1 MIYLEH
7 LKIYLL
13 SIMYKF
19 VLTILLFSKIT
30 FASNFSLDEF
40 DIEINSNFL
49 GKEVVLF
56 GNKDKESSIIF
67 IFEGEDK
74 EAKLTTK
81 VKEGYLWINKTRSLN
96 NQPSFFA
103 IFTTPK
109 KTLNEIFLLSTLKE
123 KHPLISNPSVRLY
136 EIRKAMK
143 SKNLFIE
150 EELENLNGNLFL
162 KKFLIPDNI
171 SPGNIKVYMYELKNN
186 QIIKMSSKNLIIKKG
201 GISFKLEELLKKE
214 SFIYIF
220 ILIVI
225 SLLLSL
231 LTNLIFRR
239 K

>member
-1 MIYLEH
+1 MIYLEL

-19 VLTILLFSKIT
+19 VLIILLFSKIT

-109 KTLNEIFLLSTLKE
+109 KNLNEIFLLSTLKD

>member
-1 MIYLEH
+1 MIYLEL

-19 VLTILLFSKIT
+19 VLIILLFSKIT

-109 KTLNEIFLLSTLKE
+109 KTLNEIFLLSTLKD

-143 SKNLFIE
+143 SKNLYIE

-186 QIIKMSSKNLIIKKG
+186 QIIKTSSKNLVIKKG

-214 SFIYIF
+214 SFIYVF
-220 ILIVI
+220 ILIII

>member
-1 MIYLEH
+1 MIYLEL

-19 VLTILLFSKIT
+19 VLIFLLFSKIT

-109 KTLNEIFLLSTLKE
+109 KTLNEIFLLSTLKD

-143 SKNLFIE
+143 SKNLYIE

>member
-1 MIYLEH
+1 MIYLE
-7 LKIYLL
+7 LLRIYLL

-19 VLTILLFSKIT
+19 LLIILLFCKIT
-30 FASNFSLDEF
+30 LASNFSLDEF

-109 KTLNEIFLLSTLKE
+109 KTLNEIFLLSTLKD

-143 SKNLFIE
+143 SKNLYIE

-171 SPGNIKVYMYELKNN
+171 SPGNIKVYMYELKND
-186 QIIKMSSKNLIIKKG
+186 QIIKMSTKNLIIKKG

>member
-1 MIYLEH
+1 MIYLEL

-19 VLTILLFSKIT
+19 VLIILLFSKIT

-74 EAKLTTK
+74 EAKLTSK

-109 KTLNEIFLLSTLKE
+109 KTLNEIFLLSTLKD

-143 SKNLFIE
+143 SKNLYIE

-214 SFIYIF
+214 SFIYVF

>member
-1 MIYLEH
+1 MIYLEL

-19 VLTILLFSKIT
+19 VLIILLFSKIT

-56 GNKDKESSIIF
+56 GNKDKEGSIIF

-109 KTLNEIFLLSTLKE
+109 KTLNEIFLLSTLKD
-123 KHPLISNPSVRLY
+123 KHPLISNPSLRLY

-143 SKNLFIE
+143 SKNLYIE

-171 SPGNIKVYMYELKNN
+171 SPGNIKVYMYELKND

-214 SFIYIF
+214 SFIYVF

>member
-1 MIYLEH
+1 M
-7 LKIYLL
+7 
-13 SIMYKF
+13 SKF
-19 VLTILLFSKIT
+19 VLIILLFSKIT

-109 KTLNEIFLLSTLKE
+109 KTLNEIFLLSTLKD
-123 KHPLISNPSVRLY
+123 KHPLISNPSLRLY

-143 SKNLFIE
+143 SKNLYIE

-171 SPGNIKVYMYELKNN
+171 SPGNIKVYMYELKND
-186 QIIKMSSKNLIIKKG
+186 QIVKMSSKNLIIKKG

>member
-1 MIYLEH
+1 
-7 LKIYLL
+7 
-13 SIMYKF
+13 MYKC
-19 VLTILLFSKIT
+19 VLIILLFSKIT

-143 SKNLFIE
+143 SKNLYIE

>member
-1 MIYLEH
+1 MIYLEL

-19 VLTILLFSKIT
+19 VLIILLFSKIT

-109 KTLNEIFLLSTLKE
+109 KTLNEIFLLSTLKD

-143 SKNLFIE
+143 SKNLYIE

-186 QIIKMSSKNLIIKKG
+186 QIIKTSSKNLIIKKG

>member
-1 MIYLEH
+1 M
-7 LKIYLL
+7 
-13 SIMYKF
+13 
-19 VLTILLFSKIT
+19 ILLFSKIT

-81 VKEGYLWINKTRSLN
+81 VKEGYLWINKTRNLN

-186 QIIKMSSKNLIIKKG
+186 QIIKTSSKNLIIKKG

>member
-1 MIYLEH
+1 MIYLEL

-19 VLTILLFSKIT
+19 VLIILLFSKIT

-109 KTLNEIFLLSTLKE
+109 KTLNEIFLLSTLKD
-123 KHPLISNPSVRLY
+123 KHPLISNPSLRLY

>member
-1 MIYLEH
+1 MIYLEL

-19 VLTILLFSKIT
+19 ILIILLFSKIT

-81 VKEGYLWINKTRSLN
+81 VKEGYLWINKTRNLN

-109 KTLNEIFLLSTLKE
+109 KTLNEIFLLSTLKD
-123 KHPLISNPSVRLY
+123 KHPLISNPSLRLY

-143 SKNLFIE
+143 SKNLYIE

-171 SPGNIKVYMYELKNN
+171 SPGNIKVYMYELKND

-214 SFIYIF
+214 SFIYVF

>member
-1 MIYLEH
+1 MIYLEL

-19 VLTILLFSKIT
+19 VLIILLFSKIT

-81 VKEGYLWINKTRSLN
+81 VKEGYLWINKTQSLN

-109 KTLNEIFLLSTLKE
+109 KTLNEIFLLSTLKD

-143 SKNLFIE
+143 GKNLYIE

-171 SPGNIKVYMYELKNN
+171 SPGNIKVYMYELKND

>member
-1 MIYLEH
+1 
-7 LKIYLL
+7 
-13 SIMYKF
+13 MYRF
-19 VLTILLFSKIT
+19 VLIILLFSKIT

-109 KTLNEIFLLSTLKE
+109 KTLNEIFLLSTLKD

-143 SKNLFIE
+143 SKNLYIE

-186 QIIKMSSKNLIIKKG
+186 QIIKTSSKNLIIKKG

-214 SFIYIF
+214 SFIYVF

>member
-1 MIYLEH
+1 
-7 LKIYLL
+7 
-13 SIMYKF
+13 MYKF
-19 VLTILLFSKIT
+19 VLIILLFSKIT

-109 KTLNEIFLLSTLKE
+109 KTLNEIFLLSTLKD
-123 KHPLISNPSVRLY
+123 KHPLIANPSVRLY

-143 SKNLFIE
+143 SKNLYIE

>member
-1 MIYLEH
+1 MIYLEL

-19 VLTILLFSKIT
+19 VLIFLLFSKIT

-81 VKEGYLWINKTRSLN
+81 VKEGYLWINKTRNLN

-171 SPGNIKVYMYELKNN
+171 SPGNIKVYMYELKND

>member
-1 MIYLEH
+1 MIYLEL

-19 VLTILLFSKIT
+19 VLISLLFSKIT

-56 GNKDKESSIIF
+56 GSKDKESSIIF

-143 SKNLFIE
+143 SKNLYIE
-150 EELENLNGNLFL
+150 EELENLNVNLFL
-162 KKFLIPDNI
+162 NKFLIPDNI
-171 SPGNIKVYMYELKNN
+171 SPGNIKVYMYELKND

>member
-1 MIYLEH
+1 
-7 LKIYLL
+7 
-13 SIMYKF
+13 MYKF
-19 VLTILLFSKIT
+19 VLIILLFSKIT

-109 KTLNEIFLLSTLKE
+109 KTLNEIFLLSTLKD
-123 KHPLISNPSVRLY
+123 KHPLISNPSVKLY

-143 SKNLFIE
+143 SKNLYIE

-171 SPGNIKVYMYELKNN
+171 SPGNIKVYMYELKND

>member
-1 MIYLEH
+1 MIYLEL

-19 VLTILLFSKIT
+19 ILIILLFSKIT

-109 KTLNEIFLLSTLKE
+109 KTLNEIFLLSTLKD

-143 SKNLFIE
+143 SKNLYIE

-171 SPGNIKVYMYELKNN
+171 SPGNIKVYMYELKND

>member
-1 MIYLEH
+1 MIYLEL

-19 VLTILLFSKIT
+19 VFIILLFSKIT

-109 KTLNEIFLLSTLKE
+109 KTLNEIFLLSTLKD
-123 KHPLISNPSVRLY
+123 KHPLISNPSLRLY

-143 SKNLFIE
+143 SKNLYIE

-171 SPGNIKVYMYELKNN
+171 SPGNIKVYMYELKND

>member
-1 MIYLEH
+1 MIYLEL

-19 VLTILLFSKIT
+19 VLIILLFSKIT

-74 EAKLTTK
+74 EAKLTSK

-109 KTLNEIFLLSTLKE
+109 KTLNEIFLLSTLKD
-123 KHPLISNPSVRLY
+123 KHPLISNPSLRLY

-143 SKNLFIE
+143 SKNLYIE

-171 SPGNIKVYMYELKNN
+171 SPGNIKVYMYELKND

-214 SFIYIF
+214 SFIYVF

>member
-13 SIMYKF
+13 LIMYKF
-19 VLTILLFSKIT
+19 ILIILLFSKVT

-40 DIEINSNFL
+40 DMEINSNFL

-81 VKEGYLWINKTRSLN
+81 VKEGYLWINKTRNLN

-171 SPGNIKVYMYELKNN
+171 SPGNIKVHMYELKNN

-214 SFIYIF
+214 SFIYVF

>member
-1 MIYLEH
+1 MIYLEL

-19 VLTILLFSKIT
+19 VLIILLFSKIT

-81 VKEGYLWINKTRSLN
+81 VKEGYLWINKTRNLK

-171 SPGNIKVYMYELKNN
+171 SPGNIKVYMYELKND

-214 SFIYIF
+214 SFIYVF

>member
-1 MIYLEH
+1 MIYLEL

-13 SIMYKF
+13 SIMCKF
-19 VLTILLFSKIT
+19 VLIFLFISKIT

-81 VKEGYLWINKTRSLN
+81 VKEGYLWINKTRNLN

-143 SKNLFIE
+143 SKNLYIE

-171 SPGNIKVYMYELKNN
+171 SPGNIKVYMYELKND

>member
-7 LKIYLL
+7 LRIYLL

-19 VLTILLFSKIT
+19 LLIILLFSKIT

-109 KTLNEIFLLSTLKE
+109 KTLNEIFLLSTLKD
-123 KHPLISNPSVRLY
+123 KHPLISKPSVRLY

-143 SKNLFIE
+143 SKNLYIE

>member
-1 MIYLEH
+1 MIYLEL

-19 VLTILLFSKIT
+19 VLIILLSSKIT

-109 KTLNEIFLLSTLKE
+109 KTLNEIFLLSTLKD
-123 KHPLISNPSVRLY
+123 KHPLISNPSLRLY

-143 SKNLFIE
+143 SKNLYIE

-171 SPGNIKVYMYELKNN
+171 SPGNIKVYMYELKND

-214 SFIYIF
+214 SFIYVF

>member
-1 MIYLEH
+1 MIYLEL

-19 VLTILLFSKIT
+19 VLIILLFSKIT

-74 EAKLTTK
+74 EAKLTSK

-103 IFTTPK
+103 IFTSPK
-109 KTLNEIFLLSTLKE
+109 KTLNEIFLLSTLKD

-143 SKNLFIE
+143 SKNLYIE

-171 SPGNIKVYMYELKNN
+171 SPGNIKVYMYELKND

>member
-1 MIYLEH
+1 MIYLEL
-7 LKIYLL
+7 LKTYLL

-19 VLTILLFSKIT
+19 VLIFLLFSKIT

-81 VKEGYLWINKTRSLN
+81 VKEGYLWINKTRNLN

>member
-1 MIYLEH
+1 
-7 LKIYLL
+7 
-13 SIMYKF
+13 MYKF
-19 VLTILLFSKIT
+19 VLIILLFSKIT

-81 VKEGYLWINKTRSLN
+81 IKEGYLWINKTRVLN

-109 KTLNEIFLLSTLKE
+109 KTLNQIFLLSTLKD

-143 SKNLFIE
+143 SKNLYIE

-171 SPGNIKVYMYELKNN
+171 SPGNIKVYMYELKND

>member
-1 MIYLEH
+1 MIYLEL

-19 VLTILLFSKIT
+19 VLIILFFCKIT

-109 KTLNEIFLLSTLKE
+109 KTLNEIFLLSTLKD

-143 SKNLFIE
+143 SKNLYIE

-171 SPGNIKVYMYELKNN
+171 SPGNIKVYMYELKND

-214 SFIYIF
+214 SFIYVF

>member
-1 MIYLEH
+1 
-7 LKIYLL
+7 
-13 SIMYKF
+13 MYKF
-19 VLTILLFSKIT
+19 VLIILLFSKIT

-123 KHPLISNPSVRLY
+123 KHPLISNPSLRLY

-143 SKNLFIE
+143 SKNLYIE

-171 SPGNIKVYMYELKNN
+171 SPGNIKVYMYELKND

-214 SFIYIF
+214 SFIYVF

>member
-1 MIYLEH
+1 MIYLEL

-19 VLTILLFSKIT
+19 VLIILLFSKIT

-56 GNKDKESSIIF
+56 GNKDEESSIIF

-109 KTLNEIFLLSTLKE
+109 KTLNEIFLLSTLKD
-123 KHPLISNPSVRLY
+123 KHPLISNPSLRLY

-143 SKNLFIE
+143 SKNLYIE

>member
-1 MIYLEH
+1 
-7 LKIYLL
+7 
-13 SIMYKF
+13 MYKF
-19 VLTILLFSKIT
+19 FLIFLLFSKIT

-56 GNKDKESSIIF
+56 GNKDEESSIIF

-109 KTLNEIFLLSTLKE
+109 KTLNEIFLLSTLKD
-123 KHPLISNPSVRLY
+123 KHPLISNPSLRLY

-143 SKNLFIE
+143 SKNLYIE

-214 SFIYIF
+214 SFIYVF

>member
-7 LKIYLL
+7 LRIYLL

-19 VLTILLFSKIT
+19 FLIILLFCKIT
-30 FASNFSLDEF
+30 LASNFSLDEF

-74 EAKLTTK
+74 DAKLTTK

-123 KHPLISNPSVRLY
+123 KHPLISKPSVRLY

-186 QIIKMSSKNLIIKKG
+186 QIIKTSSKNLVIKKG

-214 SFIYIF
+214 SFIYVF
-220 ILIVI
+220 ILIII

>member
-19 VLTILLFSKIT
+19 ILIILLFCKIT

-74 EAKLTTK
+74 QAKLTTK

-123 KHPLISNPSVRLY
+123 KHPLINNSSVRLY

-214 SFIYIF
+214 SFIYVF

>member
-1 MIYLEH
+1 
-7 LKIYLL
+7 
-13 SIMYKF
+13 MYKF
-19 VLTILLFSKIT
+19 LLIILLFCKIT
-30 FASNFSLDEF
+30 LASNFSLDEF

-109 KTLNEIFLLSTLKE
+109 KTLNEIFLLSTLKD